1 MNLVDI
7 VYLGP
12 VYFDE
17 SGRNGGAGESGGS
30 GEPGGSVDAGDFG
43 ESCG

>member
-1 MNLVDI
+1 MILVVMVNLVDI
-7 VYLGP
+7 GP

-17 SGRNGGAGESGGS
+17 SVRNGGAGESGGS
-30 GEPGGSVDAGDFG
+30 VDAG